1 MTDVRVERSETLTR
15 AEAAV
20 WLRALSTALAKGGDV
35 SLPVGGV
42 TVEVHVPE
50 KVRAEFEI
58 EVSGDQV
65 EIELE
70 FSWRTT
76 AVPEM
81 PDPGEPA
88 EPELEKTDRAWQV

>member
-1 MTDVRVERSETLTR
+1 MTDVRVERSEMLTR

-20 WLRALSTALAKGGDV
+20 WLRALSAALAKGGDV
-35 SLPVGGV
+35 TLPVGGV
-42 TVEVHVPE
+42 KVGVHIPE

-58 EVSGDQV
+58 EVEGDQV

-81 PDPGEPA
+81 PDPEELA
-88 EPELEKTDRAWQV
+88 EQELEQTDRAWQV